1 MNYKSLFL
9 LGTPEKIRTSNRL
22 IRRDV
27 AGYFIEPLGH
37 LFGKLDRPTQ
47 RVFITNPNYR
57 QWYLTEKKIRKLSKV
72 VTK

>member
-1 MNYKSLFL
+1 MILSCCFL
-9 LGTPEKIRTSNRL
+9 IIKPEKIRTSNRL

-47 RVFITNPNYR
+47 RVFITNPNYGLICLR
-57 QWYLTEKKIRKLSKV
+57 V
-72 VTK
+72 VSLIGI